1 MRCEE
6 FEENTSM
13 RASMVT
19 PTFRES
25 SGGMVSH
32 LAHYFQNFQYLPFNF
47 VHALLICVII
57 KINYCLEYDSALI
70 WP

>member
-19 PTFRES
+19 PTFREPS
-25 SGGMVSH
+25 EGMVSY
-32 LAHYFQNFQYLPFNF
+32 LAHYFQNFQYLLFNL
-47 VHALLICVII
+47 VYALLICVII
-57 KINYCLEYDSALI
+57 KINYSLKYDSALI